1 VEAAARAAGVHDFI
15 AALPGGYGAAA
26 GEGGARLSGGQRQ
39 RIALARALVRRP
51 ALLVLDEPTSAL
63 DPQTEAEIVATLEG
77 LRGQRTIVSVTH
89 RLALAS
95 DADLIVVMSGGRV
108 VEQGRHEELLARKGL
123 YARLWEQQSGFV
135 ISSSGRR
142 AAIEPQ
148 RLGAIPLFAQVDADL
163 LARLAARFATLGVPA
178 GRAVFE
184 EGDAGDVLYV
194 IVRGQL
200 DVFRRDADGSE
211 RRVGVLEDG
220 DFFGEIALLED
231 VRRTATVRAR
241 VPCLLL
247 ALARADFRELL
258 SEAPELRRF
267 FEGVAQTRRAALPR
281 EAPPAAESPAS

>member
-1 VEAAARAAGVHDFI
+1 
-15 AALPGGYGAAA
+15 
-26 GEGGARLSGGQRQ
+26 
-39 RIALARALVRRP
+39 
-51 ALLVLDEPTSAL
+51 
-63 DPQTEAEIVATLEG
+63 
-77 LRGQRTIVSVTH
+77 VSVTH

-95 DADLIVVMSGGRV
+95 DADLIVVMSGGGV
-108 VEQGRHEELLARKGL
+108 AEQGRHEELLERQGL

-135 ISSSGRR
+135 ISPSGRR

-148 RLGAIPLFAQVDADL
+148 RLGAIPLFAQVDAAQ
-163 LARLAARFATLGVPA
+163 LAHLAARFATLGVPA

-184 EGDAGDVLYV
+184 EGEPGDVLYV

-200 DVFRRDADGSE
+200 DVFRREADGSE
-211 RRVGVLEDG
+211 RRVGALEDG

-247 ALARADFRELL
+247 ALARTDFRELL

-281 EAPPAAESPAS
+281 EAPSRVEPPAS